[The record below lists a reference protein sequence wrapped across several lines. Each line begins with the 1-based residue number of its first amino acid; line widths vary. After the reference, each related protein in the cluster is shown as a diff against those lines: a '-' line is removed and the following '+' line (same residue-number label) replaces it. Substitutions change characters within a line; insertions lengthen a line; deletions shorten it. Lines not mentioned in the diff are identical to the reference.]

1 MKELIFQSDKLDPID
16 PKGHRRVP
24 YRIYLPLSLRWA
36 LQNVAHLIPAKADID
51 RLPEGLPDQ
60 VVRAVEG
67 FVNDAK
73 VLGKWFCIKDGDL
86 DDDQDE
92 DILTAAAYV
101 DDDGRYYISD
111 YALYRAK
118 GFHGPTPEL
127 IEMLCKS

>member
-1 MKELIFQSDKLDPID
+1 MLELIFKSDKPHPID
-16 PKGHRRVP
+16 PRGERCLP
-24 YRIYLPLSLRWA
+24 YRDYSPLSLRWA
-36 LQNVAHLIPAKADID
+36 LEGIAHLTPEKADIN
-51 RLPEGLPDQ
+51 RLPEGLPDP
-60 VVRAVEG
+60 VIRAAEG

-101 DDDGRYYISD
+101 DDAGNYYIAD
-111 YALYRAK
+111 YIIYHTN

-127 IEMLCKS
+127 IRLLCGG